1 MPDMKSTM
9 VKKVNVHAPIPIRTV
24 SPTLYGDYKGLM
36 MSPANIMKCLIHR
49 AAVTEVLSDGTL
61 VKLDRSNYNK
71 DNSDLMA
78 TKKIEVEELNT
89 VGNDSDS
96 DNNTIIEVNDCIE
109 VKDSFSADCN
119 VSAEE
124 VDLTNTEQSSDKNLM
139 DMESTHF
146 TNEVFD
152 AVAETVNE
160 ETEDVLGE
168 EVPNADEELTGEVNQ
183 EIRHQNNNKYRNN
196 KKRR

>member
-71 DNSDLMA
+71 DNSGLMS
-78 TKKIEVEELNT
+78 TKKIKVEELNT
-89 VGNDSDS
+89 VENDSDS
-96 DNNTIIEVNDCIE
+96 DNNKIIEIDDHTE
-109 VKDSFSADCN
+109 VKDSFSGDCN

-124 VDLTNTEQSSDKNLM
+124 VDLANAELLSDENLM

-146 TNEVFD
+146 TNEVFN
-152 AVAETVNE
+152 AVTETVNE
-160 ETEDVLGE
+160 ETEDALGE
-168 EVPNADEELTGEVNQ
+168 EPTNADEELTGEVNQ

-196 KKRR
+196 KKHR

>member
-71 DNSDLMA
+71 DNSGLMS

-89 VGNDSDS
+89 VENDSDS
-96 DNNTIIEVNDCIE
+96 DNNKIIEINDHTE
-109 VKDSFSADCN
+109 VKDSFSGDCN
-119 VSAEE
+119 IIAEMDP
-124 VDLTNTEQSSDKNLM
+124 VDTEQSSDERYM
-139 DMESTHF
+139 DVESTHF
-146 TNEVFD
+146 SDEVFD
-152 AVAETVNE
+152 TDTKMAIEETV
-160 ETEDVLGE
+160 G
-168 EVPNADEELTGEVNQ
+168 ASDEENSNIDEESIGEVKQ
-183 EIRHQNNNKYRNN
+183 ENMYQSNNKYRNN
-196 KKRR
+196 KKHK